1 MPKLRFTKKK
11 EFKHQNAKGE
21 LEEQLKADLLKK
33 YGKTLGADH
42 PFNKM
47 KEKKE
52 IKDFEKI
59 FNKGGAKRDKK
70 DKGLKKGK

>member
-59 FNKGGAKRDKK
+59 FNKGGAKKDKK
-70 DKGLKKGK
+70 DKGLKKVK